1 MNNLERLRLINQIAI
16 TLQEGYSTSQI
27 NVFLAGFGIPNSGE
41 QIVPSKRVH
50 VENKLSSA
58 SESLIIK
65 IAKELEIPLDIKV
78 DQIHESISLKE
89 SIVLALES
97 SDFSIIDLILDEY
110 NTQKH
115 SHYDFETTKEYILF
129 KIKKLSADELY
140 SINDYLNKR
149 KTTHDNPKLW
159 GNCVLRVFISHL
171 SKDKKKAKA
180 LAKELKNYNASGF
193 VAHIDIKPND
203 EWLQTIESA
212 LESMDVLLALVTE
225 GFKESDWTVQE
236 IGFALGKGVP
246 VVAIRNGMDPFG
258 FFGKLQAIPG
268 TGRYPKDIIK
278 DFISIINEKSGNQ
291 LKYKSE

>member
-1 MNNLERLRLINQIAI
+1 MNNIEKLRLINQIAI
-16 TLQEGYSTSQI
+16 KLQEGFSTSQI
-27 NVFLAGFGIPNSGE
+27 NVFLARFGISNTGE

-50 VENKLSSA
+50 FENKLSSV

-78 DQIHESISLKE
+78 DPIPETISLKE
-89 SIVLALES
+89 NIVLALES

-110 NTQKH
+110 NTPKH
-115 SHYDFETTKEYILF
+115 NHYDFDTSKEYILF
-129 KIKKLSADELY
+129 KINELSVDELY
-140 SINDYLNKR
+140 SINNYLNKR
-149 KTTHDNPKLW
+149 KTTHENPKLW
-159 GNCVLRVFISHL
+159 GDCKLRVFISHL

-180 LAKELKNYNASGF
+180 LAKELKSYNASGF

-236 IGFALGKGVP
+236 VGFALGKGVP

-258 FFGKLQAIPG
+258 FFGKWQAIQG
-268 TGRYPKDIIK
+268 TGRYSKDIIK
-278 DFISIINEKSGNQ
+278 DFIAIINERLDHQ
-291 LKYKSE
+291 LKSA

>member
-1 MNNLERLRLINQIAI
+1 MNNLERLRLINQISV

-50 VENKLSSA
+50 VENKLSTE
-58 SESLIIK
+58 SESVIIK
-65 IAKELEIPLDIKV
+65 IARELEIPLDIKV
-78 DQIHESISLKE
+78 DQNHESISLKE

-97 SDFSIIDLILDEY
+97 SDFAIIDLILDEY
-110 NTQKH
+110 NTPKH
-115 SHYDFETTKEYILF
+115 NHYDFDSTKEYILF
-129 KIKKLSADELY
+129 KINKLSIDKLY

-149 KTTHDNPKLW
+149 KKTYDNPKLW
-159 GNCVLRVFISHL
+159 GDCALRVFISHL

-180 LAKELKNYNASGF
+180 LAKELENYNASGF

-203 EWLQTIESA
+203 EWLKTIESA
-212 LESMDVLLALVTE
+212 LESMDVLLVLVTE

-258 FFGKLQAIPG
+258 FFGKWQAIPG
-268 TGRYPKDIIK
+268 NGRYSKDIIE
-278 DFISIINEKSGNQ
+278 DFISIANEKLGSQ
-291 LKYKSE
+291 LKYKSV

>member
-1 MNNLERLRLINQIAI
+1 MKNLERLRLINQIAV

-50 VENKLSSA
+50 VENKLSNEP
-58 SESLIIK
+58 ESVIIK
-65 IAKELEIPLDIKV
+65 IAKELEIPLDLKI
-78 DQIHESISLKE
+78 DQTHESISLKE
-89 SIVLALES
+89 NIVSALES

-110 NTQKH
+110 NTPKH
-115 SHYDFETTKEYILF
+115 SHYDFDNAKEYILF
-129 KIKKLSADELY
+129 KINELSIDKLY
-140 SINDYLNKR
+140 SINEYLNKR
-149 KTTHDNPKLW
+149 KKTHDNPKLW
-159 GNCVLRVFISHL
+159 GKCALRVFISHL
-171 SKDKKKAKA
+171 SKDKQKAKA

-203 EWLQTIESA
+203 EWLKTIESA

-258 FFGKLQAIPG
+258 FFGKRQAIPG
-268 TGRYPKDIIK
+268 NGRYPKDIIN
-278 DFISIINEKSGNQ
+278 DFILIANEKLGTH
-291 LKYKSE
+291 LKHGPV